1 VSHKDDTLIQQRN
14 IIIIIM
20 IFRALS
26 LVAQSLYRRT
36 TATLGANSHSSM
48 FSLTFRQQP
57 QLQLADMPTS
67 AMSTPAAAPSM
78 LQDLLQD
85 LSIWWMAVPKQKVS
99 RHKKRLKTTLRNRI
113 KLRHDIVVD
122 ARTGET
128 TTRHKMP
135 ANWKDYLP
143 KIL

>member
-1 VSHKDDTLIQQRN
+1 ML
-14 IIIIIM
+14 
-20 IFRALS
+20 FRALS

-36 TATLGANSHSSM
+36 TATLGANNSHSSI
-48 FSLTFRQQP
+48 FSLTFRQP
-57 QLQLADMPTS
+57 QLQLAGIPT
-67 AMSTPAAAPSM
+67 AATPTPAAAAAPSM

-99 RHKKRLKTTLRNRI
+99 RHKKRLKTTLRDRI

-128 TTRHKMP
+128 TARHKMP